1 MLLFLIGLG
10 LGFAV
15 GFVFAELDILELD
28 IFAPRDYT
36 IDAPARDD
44 EPGAEAV
51 LSDPR
56 ARDADVARAVARH
69 VARRRS

>member
-10 LGFAV
+10 LGFAM
-15 GFVFAELDILELD
+15 GFVLAELD

-69 VARRRS
+69 VARQRS